1 MRLFGARLLVK
12 EIKFEEKK
20 GGIIIPGRE
29 EEQTN
34 TGKIVMVGNGAL
46 LENGEPRPMDFKVG
60 DTVIYTHFSGSP
72 VKVKNETYLV
82 LNERD
87 VLIALDEDECTI

>member
-20 GGIIIPGRE
+20 GVIIIPGRE

-34 TGKIVMVGNGAL
+34 TGKVVMVGNGAL
-46 LENGEPRPMDFKVG
+46 LENG
-60 DTVIYTHFSGSP
+60 
-72 VKVKNETYLV
+72 
-82 LNERD
+82 
-87 VLIALDEDECTI
+87 

>member
-1 MRLFGARLLVK
+1 MKLFGARLLVK

-34 TGKIVMVGNGAL
+34 TGTVIMVGNGAL
-46 LENGEPRPMDFKVG
+46 LENGERRPMEINVG

-72 VKVKNETYLV
+72 VKIKNETYLV

-87 VLIALDEDECTI
+87 VLIVLDEEEYTV